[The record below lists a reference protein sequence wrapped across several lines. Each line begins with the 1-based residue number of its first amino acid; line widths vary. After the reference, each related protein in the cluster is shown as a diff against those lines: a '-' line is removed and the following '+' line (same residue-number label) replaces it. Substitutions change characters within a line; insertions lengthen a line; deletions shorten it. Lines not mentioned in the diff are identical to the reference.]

1 MLWTIPTV
9 ILFSLLLSCQYVLA
23 EITNFLPQS
32 FEFNY
37 TPQGQA
43 VPVPVTTQC
52 ETIHLTW
59 ARNAGDPGPSPVAPY
74 LLQIYTSA
82 FVFPFLVDAGSS
94 LNFDWQVP
102 FGPGTLYQIC
112 MFDKNGN
119 TGGCQGLYTVIAN
132 NSTPSCNNATFPLG
146 PLDVE
151 AIVHDGPLSQYGW
164 IDQCTDIQVT
174 PKNGTPPYIFTVAP
188 TLHPPWNI
196 TSDTMS
202 SMNWTVQLSWA
213 SSFFI
218 SVVDADGNFWA
229 YGPLHSGG
237 NGPTTCLSKSSSQEE
252 DDGVSKVTA
261 IGAGVGGAI
270 GGLLL
275 GGAIAIC
282 FLRQRRKKYKTETY
296 MDLAQGSPTH
306 APFIDPFPHT
316 PGTDSHLSGNAS
328 TIGTGASTGY
338 LVEPFTLPG
347 EPRSP
352 TDTNPRGSGHGHTG
366 SGSDSAPGRN
376 NVYVVHHDGGRAP
389 ITVYHADGTEIVELP
404 PRYIDDSTGSTSRSG
419 TSDPLGS
426 DSARSEMGYN
436 TRQQASTGAEPSS
449 MASPPVGSATPGFLQ
464 QQRQPGD
471 RPRKIPRGSRGQS
484 QTSS

>member
-1 MLWTIPTV
+1 MLSAITTV
-9 ILFSLLLSCQYVLA
+9 IPLILLSCRPVFA
-23 EITNFLPQS
+23 EITDFLPQS

-43 VPVPVTTQC
+43 VPVPITTQC

-82 FVFPFLVDAGSS
+82 FVFPFIVDAGSS

-119 TGGCQGLYTVIAN
+119 TGGCQGMYTVIAN
-132 NSTPSCNNATFPLG
+132 SSTPSCNNATFPLG

-151 AIVHDGPLSQYGW
+151 AVVHDGPLSQYGW

-218 SVVDADGNFWA
+218 SVVDADGNFWS

-237 NGPTTCLSKSSSQEE
+237 NGPTTCLSKSSPQE
-252 DDGVSKVTA
+252 DDGVSTTTA

-275 GGAIAIC
+275 GGALAI
-282 FLRQRRKKYKTETY
+282 FFFRQRRRSDAVY
-296 MDLAQGSPTH
+296 MDLAQRSPTR
-306 APFIDPFPHT
+306 AFIDPFPPT
-316 PGTDSHLSGNAS
+316 PGAGSHMSGNGSLSGP
-328 TIGTGASTGY
+328 GSTGY
-338 LVEPFTLPG
+338 VVEPFTLPG

-352 TDTNPRGSGHGHTG
+352 TDSNTRGSGHEHTG
-366 SGSDSAPGRN
+366 SGSESAPGRS

-389 ITVYHADGTEIVELP
+389 VTVYHADGTEVVELP
-404 PRYIDDSTGSTSRSG
+404 PRYIDGNTVSTYGSS
-419 TSDPLGS
+419 TSDPLSG
-426 DSARSEMGYN
+426 DEMGYSG
-436 TRQQASTGAEPSS
+436 QQRSSMGVEPSS
-449 MASPPVGSATPGFLQ
+449 PAGTATAGPAFLQ
-464 QQRQPGD
+464 QQRQPGE
-471 RPRKIPRGSRGQS
+471 RPRKAPRATRGQS
-484 QTSS
+484 SLPSSDS